1 MCVNQPEET
10 RMKFEQELK
19 QAMRA
24 VDPPEGFAERVL
36 VRAKAKEQSRA
47 RVLTMPRR
55 LRAWAGGA
63 IAAAV
68 LVGAFTGEEVH
79 LRRQREQA
87 ELAQRQFET
96 AMRITDRTLEHVRQQ
111 LQQAGVTVGN

>member
-1 MCVNQPEET
+1 MNQPEEIFT
-10 RMKFEQELK
+10 QFEKELK
-19 QAMRA
+19 EAMRA
-24 VDPPEGFAERVL
+24 VDAPEGFAERVL
-36 VRAKAKEQSRA
+36 ARAEASVLPRA
-47 RVLTMPRR
+47 RVLTMPHR
-55 LRAWAGGA
+55 LRSWTGGA
-63 IAAAV
+63 IAAAL

-79 LRRQREQA
+79 LRRQRERA